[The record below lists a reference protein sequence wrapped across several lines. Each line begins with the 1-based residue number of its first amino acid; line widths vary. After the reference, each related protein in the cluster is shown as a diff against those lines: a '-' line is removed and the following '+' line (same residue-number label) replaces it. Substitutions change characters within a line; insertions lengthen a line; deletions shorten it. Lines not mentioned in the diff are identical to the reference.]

1 MLLPGRVVNSPRR
14 VKLAHA
20 AAPAAECAIV
30 GVCPADYHNTMPE
43 LFAPT
48 KGGRAGQRPTIGVL
62 STWAIYEG
70 TSLDWYAHTLL
81 RGMRAA
87 ARDHGCDLLLGCG
100 IGLPSGP
107 RESRTA
113 WAITG
118 TGINF
123 IPVGAWNADGLIIIP
138 DNLSDVQSAYVQD
151 LIRAGYPVIAT
162 TAEQPWPLV
171 AIDNAGGIRLALD
184 HLLEHGHR
192 NIAFVAGNTGGGGD
206 SVERLR
212 AYKEGLHAAGIPL
225 DPRLV
230 AYGDLCYSGGVE
242 AMRSI
247 LAAGVPFSAVLAS
260 NDQSCLGALAVL
272 RSAGLRVPEDV
283 AVIGFDDSQEART
296 HIPPITSVRHPAY
309 RLGYRAVQALCAIM
323 VGQPDP
329 ALQARIPTRLIVRQ
343 SCGCQP
349 ASANTLTLPAAPA
362 EPETHATLARAMAD
376 AIMAEVRGRAA
387 ETIEARCRTLV
398 AAAADLLASG
408 DPATF
413 VDTRQQLLGWIEQ
426 HGDDGVGWQAGLAVL
441 RQNLH
446 LLALA
451 TRTQHLAVVA
461 AALDDARVAVSE
473 CAYRQASRA
482 LLQHQQNASRLGLM
496 AAQLLSALDIA
507 ENAAILAQHLP
518 NLGIAHLVAATY
530 AGENDDP
537 FAQSVVT
544 ITAGLPAPQIGRSF
558 ATRAFPPPG
567 MFTSGEPLQLAV
579 LPLVIDDQ
587 STGFVAMSASNLELC
602 AAIAHHLAAAL
613 RASRLYHAALAGR
626 RQAEEASRMKSRFL
640 ATVGHELRT
649 PLNLIVGLSDMML
662 REHSETLRPF
672 GAALRDL
679 NHIHASA
686 QHLGRLIGDVLDLT
700 SSEAGQLHLFREQL
714 DLAEVL
720 RGVAPLGEQMA
731 REHGLEWRV
740 DLPTHGPRVFGD
752 RTRLRQVALNL
763 ISNAVKFTERG
774 AVALVLALGDGQAVV
789 SVSDTGMGVPNA
801 ERDQIFHEFHRAESA
816 QRLGT
821 SGLGLGLAVCRQ
833 LLALHGGTL
842 GLRSPGDLGSGT
854 TFFFA
859 LPVLKS
865 SDELAS
871 PRAFAP
877 EAREQAQGELVLVVD
892 DDPRTL
898 DLHCRMI
905 ERSGRATRRAEN
917 GRIALAAAR
926 QYAPRLIL
934 LDLMMPEMDGFA
946 TLDALQADPA
956 TRDIPVLI
964 LTAQSLGEAEIER
977 CNRGVAT
984 LLNKG
989 LFDSLE
995 TLERIERVLAHQR
1008 TLGGPTQRLVRRAM
1022 VFVHEHYAAPLR
1034 REQIAAHVGVSADY
1048 LADCFRQELGITPT
1062 SYLHRYRIHQARELL
1077 TGSDL
1082 SIAAVAL
1089 AVGFSESAHFT
1100 RTFHREVGISPRA
1113 YRRGIAPAQH

>member
-1 MLLPGRVVNSPRR
+1 
-14 VKLAHA
+14 
-20 AAPAAECAIV
+20 
-30 GVCPADYHNTMPE
+30 MPE
-43 LFAPT
+43 LFAPA

-81 RGMRAA
+81 RGMRVA

-206 SVERLR
+206 SAERLH
-212 AYKEGLHAAGIPL
+212 AYEAGLRAAGIAL

-230 AYGDLCYSGGVE
+230 AYGDLCYSGGVD

-247 LAAGVPFSAVLAS
+247 LAAGAPFSAVLAS
-260 NDQSCLGALAVL
+260 NDQSCLGALSVL
-272 RSAGLRVPEDV
+272 RAAGLRVPEDV

-296 HIPPITSVRHPAY
+296 HSPPITSVRHPAY

-323 VGQPDP
+323 AGQPDL
-329 ALQARIPTRLIVRQ
+329 ALHARIPTRLIVRQ

-349 ASANTLTLPAAPA
+349 ASTNALALPAAPA
-362 EPETHATLARAMAD
+362 EPETLATLARAMAD

-387 ETIEARCRTLV
+387 DTIEARCRILAT
-398 AAAADLLASG
+398 AAASLLLSG

-413 VDTRQQLLGWIEQ
+413 DGARQQLLAWIEQ
-426 HGDDGVGWQAGLAVL
+426 HGDDGAGWQAGLAVL
-441 RQNLH
+441 RQNLR
-446 LLALA
+446 LLAPA
-451 TRTQHLAVVA
+451 ASPEHHAVA
-461 AALDDARVAVSE
+461 AATLDDARVAVSE

-482 LLQHQQNASRLGLM
+482 LLQHQQSASRLGLM

-507 ENAAILAQHLP
+507 ESAAILAQHLP
-518 NLGIAHLVAATY
+518 ELGIAHLVAASY
-530 AGENDDP
+530 VGEDDDP
-537 FAQSVVT
+537 FAQSVVA
-544 ITAGLPAPQIGRSF
+544 ITAGLPAPQLGRTF

-567 MFTSGEPLQLAV
+567 MFAAGEALQLAV

-613 RASRLYHAALAGR
+613 RTSRLYHAALAGR

-662 REHSETLRPF
+662 REHGETLRPF

-714 DLAEVL
+714 DLADVL

-731 REHGLEWRV
+731 REHGLAWHV
-740 DLPTHGPRVFGD
+740 SLPACGPHVFGD

-774 AVALVLALGDGQAVV
+774 AVALEMTLADGQALV
-789 SVSDTGMGVPNA
+789 SVSDTGIGVPDA
-801 ERDQIFHEFHRAESA
+801 ERELIFHEFHRAEAA

-842 GLRSPGDLGSGT
+842 GLRSPGDLGCGA

-859 LPVLKS
+859 LPAQANTGAS
-865 SDELAS
+865 ADTLA
-871 PRAFAP
+871 PT
-877 EAREQAQGELVLVVD
+877 AREHAQRELVLVVD
-892 DDPRTL
+892 DDPRML

-905 ERSGRATRRAEN
+905 ERSGRATRRAEH
-917 GRIALAAAR
+917 GRAALAVAR
-926 QYAPRLIL
+926 QHPPSLIL

-956 TRDIPVLI
+956 TRDIPVVI

-989 LFDSLE
+989 LFDSFE

-1022 VFVHEHYAAPLR
+1022 AFVHEHYAAPLR

-1062 SYLHRYRIHQARELL
+1062 TYLHRYRIHQARELL
-1077 TGSDL
+1077 TGSDM

-1113 YRRGIAPAQH
+1113 YRRGLAPEQR